1 MKIQFPINL
10 KRTDFLE
17 AAPTLRSTWT
27 FKLSSVAILL
37 HITVTS
43 LVMIVFWQ
51 KLPPQVPLWYSR
63 PWGTER
69 LVPPLYLLIPIAA
82 SIFIYAINIFVANK
96 FATDHPMFAR
106 VLFLSSALVSAIS
119 TIILVRII
127 TLIT

>member
-1 MKIQFPINL
+1 MKLQFPINL

-17 AAPTLRSTWT
+17 ATPTLRSTWT
-27 FKLSSVAILL
+27 FKLSSIAILF
-37 HITVTS
+37 HIAIS
-43 LVMIVFWQ
+43 SFMLVIFWRR
-51 KLPPQVPLWYSR
+51 LPPLVPLWYSR

-106 VLFLSSALVSAIS
+106 VLFLSSALVSIIS
-119 TIILVRII
+119 TIIVVRVI
-127 TLIT
+127 TLVT

>member
-1 MKIQFPINL
+1 MKLQFPINL

-17 AAPTLRSTWT
+17 ATPTLRSTWT
-27 FKLSSVAILL
+27 FKLSSIAVLF
-37 HITVTS
+37 HITVSS
-43 LVMIVFWQ
+43 LMLLIYWRR
-51 KLPPQVPLWYSR
+51 LPPQVPLWYSR

-106 VLFLSSALVSAIS
+106 VLFLSSALVSIIS
-119 TIILVRII
+119 TIILVRVI
-127 TLIT
+127 TLVT

>member
-1 MKIQFPINL
+1 MKLQFPINL

-17 AAPTLRSTWT
+17 ATPTLRSTWT
-27 FKLSSVAILL
+27 FKFSSIAVLF
-37 HITVTS
+37 HITVSS
-43 LVMIVFWQ
+43 LMLLIFWRR
-51 KLPPQVPLWYSR
+51 LPPQVPLWYSR

-106 VLFLSSALVSAIS
+106 VLFLSSALVSIIS
-119 TIILVRII
+119 TIILVRVI
-127 TLIT
+127 TLVT

>member
-1 MKIQFPINL
+1 MKLQFPINL

-17 AAPTLRSTWT
+17 ATPTLRSTWT
-27 FKLSSVAILL
+27 FKLSSIAIFL
-37 HITVTS
+37 HMVIS
-43 LVMIVFWQ
+43 ALMMLIFWRR
-51 KLPPQVPLWYSR
+51 LPPQVPLWYSR

-69 LVPPLYLLIPIAA
+69 LVPPLYLLIPVAA
-82 SIFIYAINIFVANK
+82 CICIYALNIFVANK

-106 VLFLSSALVSAIS
+106 VLFLSSALVSIIS

>member
-1 MKIQFPINL
+1 MKLQFPINL

-17 AAPTLRSTWT
+17 ATPTLRSTWT
-27 FKLSSVAILL
+27 FKLSSLAILT
-37 HITVTS
+37 HISISS
-43 LVMIVFWQ
+43 LTLLLFWR

-82 SIFIYAINIFVANK
+82 SITIYAINIFVANK

-106 VLFLSSALVSAIS
+106 VLFLSSALVSIIS
-119 TIILVRII
+119 TIILVRIVALV
-127 TLIT
+127 T